1 MHQEYC
7 SLLENDEKLADEE
20 WFEEV
25 DERVFTVKHKVYN
38 WLEEAE
44 TELSSN
50 KLYSRK
56 GSKSMNSGSSG
67 KTKLSNSSGR
77 SRCSKERAMEENAKL
92 AEVIAEAEFMQQ
104 IQMAENWAEQ
114 LGVQEKLAKVKAR
127 SEVDQSVIIRT
138 SKLEAVMLLDSR
150 RLCISIKWNQQL

>member
-38 WLEEAE
+38 WLKEAE
-44 TELSSN
+44 TELSSK

-104 IQMAENWAEQ
+104 RQMAEN
-114 LGVQEKLAKVKAR
+114 
-127 SEVDQSVIIRT
+127 
-138 SKLEAVMLLDSR
+138 
-150 RLCISIKWNQQL
+150 

>member
-38 WLEEAE
+38 WLKEAE

-67 KTKLSNSSGR
+67 KTNIVIVV
-77 SRCSKERAMEENAKL
+77 
-92 AEVIAEAEFMQQ
+92 AEVDAPRKEPWRKMQS
-104 IQMAENWAEQ
+104 W
-114 LGVQEKLAKVKAR
+114 LR
-127 SEVDQSVIIRT
+127 
-138 SKLEAVMLLDSR
+138 
-150 RLCISIKWNQQL
+150 